1 MPFFH
6 KGSLKAWK
14 AATFNAKAETART
27 LVSFRET
34 FKRRRCLIA
43 ADGWV
48 EWKGEG
54 TPKPKF
60 TLEPVMMSRYVLH
73 DYGVGRAATKTGRS
87 KASRW

>member
-1 MPFFH
+1 MRWGLLPFFH

-27 LVSFRET
+27 LVSFREP

-48 EWKGEG
+48 E
-54 TPKPKF
+54 
-60 TLEPVMMSRYVLH
+60 
-73 DYGVGRAATKTGRS
+73 
-87 KASRW
+87 